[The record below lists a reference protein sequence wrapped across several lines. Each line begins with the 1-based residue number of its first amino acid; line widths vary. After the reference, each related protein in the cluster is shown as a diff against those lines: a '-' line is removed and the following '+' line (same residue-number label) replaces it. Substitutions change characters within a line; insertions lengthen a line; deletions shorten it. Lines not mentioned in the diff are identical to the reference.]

1 MRKSSIL
8 TLLIAVTIQFV
19 SAQTTNNSQNDFS
32 KTIAKRFSQLWYYTP
47 QEKVYLQTDKPYY
60 STGEDLWF
68 KAYLVNAST
77 HIQNTKSMFVYVELI
92 DKSDTVMSRVKI
104 RKDSLGIFSGN
115 IKLLPEWPAGKYTLR
130 AYTSWMQNAGTDFF
144 FSKVIYIGNRIDDR
158 ILCKPEFGTYKEGK
172 VLVTL
177 NFINTYG
184 SPVADKEVKILRSWI
199 QTGKKSNQATIDK
212 TGKIV
217 FEAEIDSAGISKKYI
232 DLSIKEPGLK
242 FRDKIYFPDFSKD
255 FDVQFFP
262 ESGTLLNDE
271 LQTIAFK
278 GIGGNGL
285 SVDLEGMIFN
295 QNNEEIAEIRSFH
308 KGMGKFVMKTNPGDT
323 YYAVITSKG
332 LTKKFELPK
341 TQVNGVGIR
350 ITNGRGR
357 LNYSF
362 INKTAFENKHYSLLI
377 HTRGVVY
384 FLRPLVESEGAIP
397 EIVLPPGISV
407 ASVIDSVGNTY
418 CERLVFVKPSALP
431 VVKMLANKTTYGR
444 RDPVV
449 LDFNTFSADGKP
461 FKGNFSI
468 SVTDTG
474 NVLND
479 STSDNILSYLLLSSD
494 LKGYIEDPAAY
505 FTDNSAVTR
514 EKLDVLMLT
523 QGWRRFNTADYVKG
537 KYPENNY
544 FMEIGQTISGKVV
557 NLFQKP
563 AKGNDIIFLS
573 PYKNRI
579 VLENTDSLGRYLIQG
594 IEFPDSTTMIL
605 KAKSK
610 TKLVD
615 VEIIPDND
623 EFPPINT
630 FIPEDKYKN
639 AEPPA
644 KYFQMIKEKYYN
656 EGGMLIVNLEE
667 FTVKAEEK
675 KTNDMT
681 NFYASMADTNIDTEK
696 LEEFPGMGILELLA
710 MQPGIQVNGES
721 VSIRNASG
729 NPLFIIDGIET
740 DQIQDVEYINSF
752 EIENIAIFKGASTSF
767 FGSKGGNGVV
777 AITLKKG
784 VITKSITPPSLIHVT
799 PLGYQKPVEF
809 YVPKY
814 DVDSI
819 RKQAK
824 PDLRT
829 TIYWDPKI
837 QSDDNGSFQV
847 KFYTADQPN
856 NYRIILEGISNKGEI
871 CRFMGILNRKD

>member
-144 FSKVIYIGNRIDDR
+144 FSKIIYIGNRIDDR

-262 ESGTLLNDE
+262 ESGTLLDDE

-362 INKTAFENKHYSLLI
+362 INKTAYENKHYSLLI

-630 FIPEDKYKN
+630 FIPEDKNKN

>member
-262 ESGTLLNDE
+262 ESGTLLDDE